1 MRSPFEYNVRVFSHT
16 SQGGRKYQEDA
27 FCIAYQKKKLKA
39 PKAFRDDAQ
48 QQQSPNDQHDDI
60 TAAANKNDNVTQQAS
75 ESAKPPTTTK
85 SDLDFVYVGI
95 FDGHGGKEAAHFT
108 RDNLLNNIIS
118 LQDFW
123 STDDNVIL
131 KAIKQGFI
139 DTHYKMLKEVGMY
152 DAHLISLKLV
162 ILIIGYL
169 SFS

>member
-1 MRSPFEYNVRVFSHT
+1 MMRSPFEYNVRVFSHT

-39 PKAFRDDAQ
+39 PKTFVDDAKQ
-48 QQQSPNDQHDDI
+48 QQQSTTDDKHIDDI
-60 TAAANKNDNVTQQAS
+60 TPTDVANDKESQQNE
-75 ESAKPPTTTK
+75 ESAAKSPPTPTTTK

-108 RDNLLNNIIS
+108 RDNLLNNIIC

-152 DAHLISLKLV
+152 DAD
-162 ILIIGYL
+162 L
-169 SFS
+169 SNI